1 MIKLKMNWGIGIAVF
16 YVSFVLLLIGFVIF
30 TSFNKV
36 DLVDE
41 NYYEKEL
48 DYQSN
53 IDKINRTNNL
63 ALPLIIETVDN
74 VVRLTYPKT
83 GLTSDITG
91 MITFFRPS
99 DKKLDF
105 ILPVKPDDSWIQYIK
120 NEKLTKGLWRIKV
133 DWAVGDSAYYNEEVL
148 IIN

>member
-1 MIKLKMNWGIGIAVF
+1 MIKFKMNWGIGIAVF
-16 YVSFVLLLIGFVIF
+16 YVSFILLLIGFVIF

-41 NYYEKEL
+41 NYY
-48 DYQSN
+48 QSN
-53 IDKINRTNNL
+53 IDKINRTNKL
-63 ALPLIIETVDN
+63 TVPLKIETVDN

-83 GLTSDITG
+83 GLASDITG

-105 ILPVKPDDSWIQYIK
+105 ILPVKPDDSWTQFIK

-133 DWAVGDSAYYNEEVL
+133 DWTIGDSAYYNEEVL